1 MLTTNNSNK
10 IFSVALGDYT
20 PVAASEKED
29 RQGWVRYGDDNK
41 FPLYLLEMAE
51 SSPVHGALCT
61 SISQMVAGDGLDGI
75 TPEIHKA
82 LRIDKLLD
90 KSARDLKIMGVYY
103 WEIIY
108 SLDGTEI
115 KKINHLPAENCRL
128 AKSDEDDEITGVY
141 YSQDWNNLRKYPP
154 VFVPKF
160 SKGNTEDRRQC
171 YFAFLSEP
179 GSGYYGKPDY
189 WPAINAIEESRQIG
203 IFHVNNIING
213 LFPSFMVNF
222 LNGIPDE
229 ETKAGV
235 IAEFEKQATGARNAG
250 KIFFTF
256 GDKDGAP
263 QITTFP
269 ISDADKQYQ
278 QREDSVTR
286 NIMIG
291 HRVTSPLLFGIR
303 DTGGGLGSNSDEMR
317 QAFVIFNSQ
326 VIRPMQ
332 QTIVEGFEEVL
343 GQAGMSIKPYMIKG
357 VFEEEQETE
366 DVASSALN
374 GAQIASLVQ
383 VVTQVAIG
391 TIPKESARAII
402 ESSFPTLTAEQI
414 NAIFE
419 SILEGSIDPAE
430 VVLKAVEKKKTC
442 CLSADGPSDDDA
454 KKWIARLEV
463 LGEVIDAEE
472 WELVH
477 EDTAGNR
484 DDEKELNEKYNALT
498 SAMLSLDD
506 YANGDEKSKWGD
518 AGLYKLRYQ
527 YAGEI
532 SGNSREF
539 CIDMIGLSNQGKV
552 FRYEDIAD
560 MSDAGINGSFAP
572 QGQSTYDIFTWKGGV
587 YCHHYWKR
595 LIYLRK
601 RDKNGRI
608 LPNDGLRNEKR
619 VGNVPYVPQKGPE
632 GTKPIDTPT
641 RGSLKNA

>member
-10 IFSVALGDYT
+10 IFGVALGDYT
-20 PVAASEKED
+20 PVAATEKED

-61 SISQMVAGDGLDGI
+61 SIAQMVAGDGLDGI

-141 YSQDWNNLRKYPP
+141 YSRDWNNIRKFPP

-160 SKGNTEDRRQC
+160 SKKNTEDRRQC
-171 YFAFLSEP
+171 HFAFLSEP

-235 IAEFEKQATGARNAG
+235 IKEFEKQATGARNAG

-343 GQAGMSIKPYMIKG
+343 GQAGMSIKPYPLNIIDYNT
-357 VFEEEQETE
+357 QETQRTE
-366 DVASSALN
+366 FSA
-374 GAQIASLVQ
+374 
-383 VVTQVAIG
+383 
-391 TIPKESARAII
+391 
-402 ESSFPTLTAEQI
+402 
-414 NAIFE
+414 
-419 SILEGSIDPAE
+419 
-430 VVLKAVEKKKTC
+430 EKKKC
-442 CLSADGPSDDDA
+442 CLSSDEGPSDDDA
-454 KKWIARLEV
+454 RKWIARLEV
-463 LGEVIDAEE
+463 LGEIVDAEE

-477 EDTAGNR
+477 EDTAGSR

-532 SGNSREF
+532 SGNSRDF
-539 CIDMIGLSNQGKV
+539 CIDMIGLTNQGKV

-560 MSDAGINGSFAP
+560 MSDAGVNGSFAP

>member
-1 MLTTNNSNK
+1 MSTTTDKSGNK

-20 PVAASEKED
+20 PVAATEKED
-29 RQGWVRYGDDNK
+29 RQGWVRYGDENK

-61 SISQMVAGDGLDGI
+61 SISQMVAGDGLEGI
-75 TPEIHKA
+75 TPEQHKA

-90 KSARDLKIMGVYY
+90 KTSRDLKVQGVYY

-128 AKSDEDDEITGVY
+128 AKSDEDDEVTGIY
-141 YSQDWNNLRKYPP
+141 YSRDWNNTRKYPP

-160 SKGNTEDRRQC
+160 NRSNTEDKRQC

-222 LNGIPDE
+222 LNGIPDPE
-229 ETKAGV
+229 EKRAV

-343 GQAGMSIKPYMIKG
+343 GVGGMQIKPYPLNIIDYNTT
-357 VFEEEQETE
+357 ETQRTE
-366 DVASSALN
+366 FSA
-374 GAQIASLVQ
+374 
-383 VVTQVAIG
+383 
-391 TIPKESARAII
+391 
-402 ESSFPTLTAEQI
+402 
-414 NAIFE
+414 
-419 SILEGSIDPAE
+419 
-430 VVLKAVEKKKTC
+430 EKKKTC
-442 CLSADGPSDDDA
+442 CLSSDEGPSDDDA
-454 KKWIARLEV
+454 RKWIARLEV
-463 LGEVIDAEE
+463 LGEVVDAEE
-472 WELVH
+472 WELIH
-477 EDTAGNR
+477 EDTAGSKE
-484 DDEKELNEKYNALT
+484 DEADLNEKYNALAAA
-498 SAMLSLDD
+498 SLSLDQ
-506 YANGDEKSKWGD
+506 YANGEEKSKED
-518 AGLYKLRYQ
+518 RGLYKIRYQ
-527 YAGEI
+527 YSGEL
-532 SGNSREF
+532 SEKSRDF
-539 CIDMIGLSNQGKV
+539 CVQMIGLSNQGKV

-560 MSDAGINGSFAP
+560 MSDAGVNGQFAP
-572 QGQSTYDIFTWKGGV
+572 AGQSSYDIFVWKGGV
-587 YCHHYWKR
+587 YCHHFWKR

-601 RDKNGRI
+601 RDAKGRI
-608 LPNDGLRNEKR
+608 LPNQGLKNDKR
-619 VGNVPYVPQKGPE
+619 VGNVPFVRQKGAE